1 MTLFSVST
9 YISNRTTLVDY
20 KACLGNIE
28 KDCWGAGWDIVNII
42 NEMKELQFVCESP
55 AGSYANLFFFVF
67 MCRCLMLSVRSRS
80 VCSS

>member
-1 MTLFSVST
+1 M
-9 YISNRTTLVDY
+9 DY

-55 AGSYANLFFFVF
+55 AGPYANFFCFLYICAVSQY
-67 MCRCLMLSVRSRS
+67 SVNFLDPF
-80 VCSS
+80 